1 MTAQVFTA
9 IAQRR
14 AGTIHSYGYG
24 YIAID
29 STADT
34 ALANIT
40 TSSKISDVLEI
51 LDACI
56 ERDRATTATSIG
68 GATQSLSTNAPTDIA
83 LSAAAVSTG
92 ANGSSTPVTVGTL
105 SATATDSA
113 SNLTYT
119 LVSGTGSTNNGN
131 YAISGTTLQF
141 TGSSA
146 SAGSESVRVRVT
158 DSAALYFEEA
168 FTITIS

>member
-1 MTAQVFTA
+1 MTAEVFTA
-9 IAQRR
+9 QLNRR
-14 AGTIHSYGYG
+14 AGTIHTYGYG
-24 YIAID
+24 HIAID
-29 STADT
+29 ATADT

-40 TSSKISDVLEI
+40 TSSTVRDVLEI

-56 ERDRATTATSIG
+56 ERDRQTTATSIG
-68 GATQSLSTNAPTDIA
+68 GATQNLTSNGPSDIA
-83 LSAAAVSTG
+83 LSAAAVATG

-105 SATATDSA
+105 SATSTDSP
-113 SNLTYT
+113 SNLTYS

-158 DSAALYFEEA
+158 DSSALYFEKA

>member
-9 IAQRR
+9 VANRR
-14 AGTIHSYGYG
+14 AGTIHTYGYG
-24 YIAID
+24 HIKID
-29 STADT
+29 GTADT

-40 TSSKISDVLEI
+40 TSSTITDVLEI
-51 LDACI
+51 LDGCI
-56 ERDRATTATSIG
+56 ERDRVTTATSIG
-68 GATQSLSTNAPTDIA
+68 GATQNLTANGPSDIA

-113 SNLTYT
+113 SNLTFA

-131 YAISGTTLQF
+131 YAVSGTTLQF
-141 TGSSA
+141 TAASA
-146 SAGSESVRVRVT
+146 SAGSETVRVRVT
-158 DSAALYFEEA
+158 DSSALTYEKA

>member
-1 MTAQVFTA
+1 MTAEVFTA
-9 IAQRR
+9 VANRR
-14 AGTIHSYGYG
+14 AGTIHTYGYG
-24 YIAID
+24 HISID

-40 TSSKISDVLEI
+40 TSSTITDVLEI

-56 ERDRATTATSIG
+56 ERDRTTTATSIG
-68 GATQSLSTNAPTDIA
+68 GATQNLTSNAPTDIA

-141 TGSSA
+141 THSSA
-146 SAGSESVRVRVT
+146 GAGTETVRVRVT
-158 DSAALYFEEA
+158 DSSSLYYEKA

>member
-9 IAQRR
+9 QAHNR
-14 AGTIHSYGYG
+14 AGTIPAYTYGS
-24 YIAID
+24 IAID
-29 STADT
+29 ATADT

-40 TSSKISDVLEI
+40 TSSTVKDVLVI

-56 ERDRATTATSIG
+56 ARDRTTTATTMG
-68 GATQSLSTNAPTDIA
+68 GATQNLTANGPSDIA

-105 SATATDSA
+105 SATATDSP
-113 SNLTYT
+113 SNLTFA

-158 DSAALYFEEA
+158 DSSSLYFEKA

>member
-9 IAQRR
+9 VANRR
-14 AGTIHSYGYG
+14 AGTIHTYGYG
-24 YIAID
+24 HIPID
-29 STADT
+29 ATADT

-40 TSSKISDVLEI
+40 TSSKVSDVLEI

-56 ERDRATTATSIG
+56 ERDRTTTATTMG
-68 GATQSLSTNAPTDIA
+68 GATQNLTSNGPSDIA

-105 SATATDSA
+105 SATATDSP
-113 SNLTYT
+113 SNLTFA

-141 TGSSA
+141 THSSA
-146 SAGSESVRVRVT
+146 GAGSETVRVRVT
-158 DSAALYFEEA
+158 DSSSLYFEKA

>member
-1 MTAQVFTA
+1 MTAEVFTA
-9 IAQRR
+9 QTNRR

-24 YIAID
+24 HIAID

-40 TSSKISDVLEI
+40 TSSSVRDVLEV

-68 GATQSLSTNAPTDIA
+68 GATQNLTSIGPTDIS

-92 ANGSSTPVTVGTL
+92 ANGSSTRVTVGTL
-105 SATATDSA
+105 AAVATDSA
-113 SNLTYT
+113 SNLTFT

-146 SAGSESVRVRVT
+146 SAGSESVRIRVT
-158 DSAALYFEEA
+158 DSSALTYEEA

>member
-1 MTAQVFTA
+1 MTAEVFTA
-9 IAQRR
+9 QAQRR
-14 AGTIHSYGYG
+14 AGTIDSYGYG
-24 YIAID
+24 HIAID
-29 STADT
+29 ATADT

-40 TSSKISDVLEI
+40 TSSTIRDVFEI

-56 ERDRATTATSIG
+56 ERDRVTTATSIG
-68 GATQSLSTNAPTDIA
+68 GATQNLTSNAPTDIA

-105 SATATDSA
+105 SATSTDSP
-113 SNLTYT
+113 SNLTYS